1 MVFNYTLFYFNEDDD
16 KLYINKFIRYLQIL
30 SPILLVILILLLK
43 NEYISV
49 INRSVT
55 LSIYPSLL
63 NLIGL
68 VICAGNGSGLALNL
82 IFNNSLPPI
91 LKIWWVFV
99 GGICGGLVYLVIVQF
114 L

>member
-30 SPILLVILILLLK
+30 SPRLFVILILLLK

-63 NLIGL
+63 KLIGL
-68 VICAGNGSGLALNL
+68 VICAVNGSGLALNL
-82 IFNNSLPPI
+82 IFNNNLPPI
-91 LKIWWVFV
+91 LKI
-99 GGICGGLVYLVIVQF
+99 
-114 L
+114 